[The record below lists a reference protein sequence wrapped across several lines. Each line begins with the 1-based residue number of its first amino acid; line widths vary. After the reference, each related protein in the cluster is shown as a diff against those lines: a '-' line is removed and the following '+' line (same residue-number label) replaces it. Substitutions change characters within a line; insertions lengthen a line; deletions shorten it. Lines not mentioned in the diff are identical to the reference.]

1 MEPSAASSE
10 GPLINAASV
19 RSVLVASFVVLGGC
33 SRGGSGE
40 GASTRDGGAADAG
53 RAGDASP
60 ASDAGRTRDA
70 GRTVEA
76 GPSTDASADPLC
88 PVHVVFPA
96 DSGAIN
102 IQTAYGAKGD
112 GVTDDTAAILKAIQD
127 NIQPVSKL
135 NENVLYFPNGTY
147 LVSDT
152 LPWKTATGAWG
163 SFLTFEGECQRK
175 TR

>member
-1 MEPSAASSE
+1 M
-10 GPLINAASV
+10 INAASV
-19 RSVLVASFVVLGGC
+19 RSVLVASFVVLVGC

-53 RAGDASP
+53 RASDASP
-60 ASDAGRTRDA
+60 ASDAGRT
-70 GRTVEA
+70 GEA
-76 GPSTDASADPLC
+76 GSSTDASTDPLC
-88 PVHVVFPA
+88 PVHVVFPT

-152 LPWKTATGAWG
+152 LPWKTASGAWG